1 MVRNKAGKVNN
12 ILEINI
18 NFWGKERERIEEW
31 EGDPLN
37 GTSKRLRMLL
47 SKKEGKKPRGRRE
60 TKTVEHQRAKRSV
73 TPGCSPTLQRE

>member
-1 MVRNKAGKVNN
+1 MCKWTCPMVRNKAGKVNN

-47 SKKEGKKPRGRRE
+47 
-60 TKTVEHQRAKRSV
+60 
-73 TPGCSPTLQRE
+73 